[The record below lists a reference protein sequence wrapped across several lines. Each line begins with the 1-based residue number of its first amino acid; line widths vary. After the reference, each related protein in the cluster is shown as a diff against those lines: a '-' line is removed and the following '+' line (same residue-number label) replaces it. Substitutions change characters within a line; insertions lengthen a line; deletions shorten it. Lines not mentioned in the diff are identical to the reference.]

1 MSENKTVY
9 EIIKHF
15 QEIEYA
21 GCIGVKTVA
30 DAVKLFIAMKA
41 SGAPHRP

>member
-9 EIIKHF
+9 EIIRHLRK
-15 QEIEYA
+15 IEYA

-30 DAVKLFIAMKA
+30 DAVKLSNAIKA